1 MKLKPKEQNG
11 TLPATIAAI
20 DDLIATSTSP
30 HFVAKCQSFRNQF
43 QEGDEVLEF
52 CTSIALWQALAGR
65 AGYLLRRNGEDI
77 AMLITI
83 LN

>member
-1 MKLKPKEQNG
+1 MLKPGEKDQ
-11 TLPATIAAI
+11 TRLASLDDI
-20 DDLIATSTSP
+20 DALIASSP
-30 HFVAKCQSFRNQF
+30 SPEFVATCRSFKEQF

-52 CTSIALWQALAGR
+52 CTSAASWQAWAGR

-77 AMLITI
+77 AMIITM